1 MGGFGGNQRATS
13 VETIDI
19 TPSSISQIVRSYGN
33 IRTQDNVRVSPQIS
47 ERVVELYADLG
58 DTVRTGQPL
67 AKLRDT
73 NFRDQ
78 VLRDEA
84 QVEQARIALRR
95 DSTEFARAERLYE
108 RELISD
114 ADLDNARVSLLS
126 SQTNLRSARASLTQS
141 RENLLFTTITS
152 PIDGVIT
159 RRNISTGDLASS
171 GSVAFEI
178 SNLVGYEMRV
188 FLPLADR
195 RLIRNG
201 QSATIRMSGERQHS
215 ATGVVSRI
223 SPELDPVTGL
233 AEVVIS
239 LVDIDGDIL
248 PGSLAEA
255 AVTVRTN
262 EDAIVIPRSA
272 MVENVQTVLDP
283 ESNSIRIDR
292 TFNVF
297 VARGDTIAE
306 LRPLETGLQQGDRIE
321 VLGGVS
327 RGERIIVTG
336 QGGLEDGSRIRVTG
350 RSRGEEPRRVQRDG
364 NQERNIDNLPPEVQ
378 ERIRQARG
386 EGSGATAD
394 TQAQRSDGAENR
406 PQRQQGSGE
415 GQQRQRNQNQ

>member
-1 MGGFGGNQRATS
+1 MQRATS

-19 TPSSISQIVRSYGN
+19 VPSSISQIIRSYGN

-47 ERVVELYADLG
+47 ERVVQLYADLG
-58 DTVRTGQPL
+58 DTVRAGQPL

-73 NFRDQ
+73 NVRDQ

-84 QVEQARIALRR
+84 QLEQARIALRR
-95 DSTEFARAERLYE
+95 DSTEFARAQRLFD
-108 RELISD
+108 RELISES
-114 ADLDNARVSLLS
+114 DLDNARVSLLS
-126 SQTNLRSARASLTQS
+126 SQTNVRSARAALTQS
-141 RENLLFTTITS
+141 RESLQFTTITS
-152 PIDGVIT
+152 PVDGVIT
-159 RRNISTGDLASS
+159 RRNISVGDLAST

-188 FLPLADR
+188 FVPLADR

-201 QSATIRMSGERQHS
+201 QASTIRLSGERQPT
-215 ATGVVSRI
+215 ATGIVSRI
-223 SPELDPVTGL
+223 SPELDPITGL

-239 LVDIDGDIL
+239 LVDIQGDVL

-262 EDAIVIPRSA
+262 ENSIVIPRSA

-283 ESNSIRIDR
+283 ESNTIRIDR

-297 VARGDTIAE
+297 VARGDSIAE
-306 LRPLETGLQQGDRIE
+306 LRALETGLEQGDRIE
-321 VLGGVS
+321 VLSGVS

-336 QGGLEDGSRIRVTG
+336 QGGLENGSRIRVTG
-350 RSRGEEPRRVQRDG
+350 RSRGDVPQRVERDR

-378 ERIRQARG
+378 ERIRQARA
-386 EGSGATAD
+386 EGGGSPD
-394 TQAQRSDGAENR
+394 AQRQR
-406 PQRQQGSGE
+406 PQNTERPQGQANTGE